1 MATLEDYFFVKN
13 TKWFLW
19 GALALI
25 VAALIFHAGVVV
37 GSHNIMEG
45 REQEGGFVAR
55 IPFGGGAVDLPQGF
69 MPGGHGALGTITSVS
84 LPTLTLITRDGM
96 LMHVEINGDTQ
107 IRSSASSTSASNLE
121 VGDTVIVIG
130 DPDMSSSTKGAVD
143 ARLIR
148 IFPN

>member
-45 REQEGGFVAR
+45 REPRPPKA
-55 IPFGGGAVDLPQGF
+55 
-69 MPGGHGALGTITSVS
+69 M
-84 LPTLTLITRDGM
+84 
-96 LMHVEINGDTQ
+96 
-107 IRSSASSTSASNLE
+107 RSSA
-121 VGDTVIVIG
+121 VRC
-130 DPDMSSSTKGAVD
+130 P
-143 ARLIR
+143 
-148 IFPN
+148 